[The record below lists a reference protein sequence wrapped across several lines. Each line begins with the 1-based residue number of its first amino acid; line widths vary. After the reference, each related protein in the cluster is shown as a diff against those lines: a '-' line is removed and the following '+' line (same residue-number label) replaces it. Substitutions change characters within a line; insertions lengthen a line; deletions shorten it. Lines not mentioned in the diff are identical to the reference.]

1 MEFNRAQLKRG
12 VKLAMKGTRP
22 SPVLATL
29 AFTVLVS
36 VVTGLMNAILG
47 GMLTGNA
54 HSLSDT
60 LLFYIQMGYEFEYA
74 MERAVLEFLG
84 QGPGAIFGVAVG
96 GSVLSILV
104 TLWQSTMNVGYEGY
118 CLSMS
123 RRENPPLGRIFCAF
137 PQFAGV
143 LLTRFLTGLF
153 IVLWSLLVAAVWF
166 AAAMGLVMVAA
177 ALGSDLLAVLF
188 VMVSIFALWAAA
200 IWVTARYALVDYV
213 LLDKNLTG
221 LDAIRESKRLMKGNI
236 GRYFVLQLS
245 FFGWYLLMIGIIYAV
260 IFAFVGM
267 MVYQMYAGAVNPIAV
282 GAMMIVLLGIIPV
295 YILSLW
301 LKPYVTGSAAAF
313 YDWVR
318 AGGDGAPAGPGFG
331 GGADGWGGPG
341 GYTWTSG
348 GSSGPGTGMGS
359 GSAPGGGSQNGGG
372 LPPRPPK
379 PPRDD
384 PWN

>member
-12 VKLAMKGTRP
+12 VKQAMKGTRP
-22 SPVLATL
+22 SPMLVTL
-29 AFTVLVS
+29 AFTALVS
-36 VVTGLMNAILG
+36 VVTGLINAILG

-60 LLFYIQMGYEFEYA
+60 LLFYIQMGYELEYA
-74 MERAVLEFLG
+74 MVRAVLEFLS
-84 QGPGAIFGVAVG
+84 QGPGAIFGAAVG

-104 TLWQSTMNVGYEGY
+104 ALWQSTMNVGYEGY

-166 AAAMGLVMVAA
+166 AAAMGLVMLAA

-260 IFAFVGM
+260 IFGFVGM
-267 MVYQMYAGAVNPIAV
+267 LMYQMYAGAVNPIAV

-301 LKPYVTGSAAAF
+301 LKPYVTGSTAAF

-318 AGGDGAPAGPGFG
+318 AGAPAGPGFG

-348 GSSGPGTGMGS
+348 GSSGPGTGTGS
-359 GSAPGGGSQNGGG
+359 GSAPGGGAQSGGG
-372 LPPRPPK
+372 LPPRPPR